1 MEKWQCLTRPSSG
14 RAKAGFASFV
24 PPLKYNVRRHMSDS
38 LTQAVQT
45 FLWPFLKSQ
54 GFRKLT
60 ARKFVRERS
69 GVFHQ
74 LWVDANGIAGK
85 KSTRIVLC
93 ANLPF
98 GPTQG
103 YLDPHGFLVSNGR
116 TWPTN
121 TEELAKTSM
130 HQIVEAL
137 NSNAL
142 GKLDEISSVEK
153 LLSLLEND
161 PRSGWHTAYAELH
174 RRWKERDADV
184 LAVEASNRKALKL

>member
-1 MEKWQCLTRPSSG
+1 VSVHLAAPCRS
-14 RAKAGFASFV
+14 V
-24 PPLKYNVRRHMSDS
+24 PVNFNVRRHMSDS
-38 LTQAVQT
+38 LTRAVQT
-45 FLWPFLKSQ
+45 FLWPFLKSE

-69 GVFHQ
+69 RVFQQ

-93 ANLPF
+93 ASLPF
-98 GPTQG
+98 GPAQG

-116 TWPTN
+116 SWPTN
-121 TEELAKTSM
+121 TEELADASM
-130 HQIVEAL
+130 QQVVVVL

-153 LLSLLEND
+153 MLSLLEKD
-161 PRSGWHTAYAELH
+161 PRSGWHTTYTELH
-174 RRWKERDADV
+174 RRWKEGDAEV